1 MATPNYEKL
10 AAFYLGKQYNLE
22 EAAITDDILLYDAKD
37 LTTHAVCVGMTGSG
51 KTGLCLS
58 LIEEAAIDGIPTIAI
73 DPKGDLGNLLL
84 AFPKLQ
90 PADFRPWIDEAEAAR
105 KGMTPDEY
113 AADRANLWK
122 KGLMDWDQDGARIGR
137 FKDAAD
143 INIYTPGS
151 STGLPLMILR
161 SLKAPPANLLD
172 DNDAMRERLMA
183 VVSGLLALLGIDADP
198 IQSREHILI
207 SNIVDRS
214 WRAGRD
220 LDVASLIQSI
230 QTPPFERLGVMD
242 VESFFPSKDRFK
254 LAMALNNLLA
264 SPGFAAWMTGEPLD
278 IDRLLYTKEGKPRVS
293 ILSIAHLSEAE
304 RMFFVTILLNEI
316 VAWVRSQ
323 PGTGSLRAILYM
335 DEIFGY
341 FPPTA
346 NPPSKMPMLTL
357 LKQARAYGLGVM
369 LATQNPVDLDY
380 KGLANTGTWFIGR
393 LQTERDKMRL
403 LDGLESANA
412 SSTMNRAQ
420 AEKVLSSLG
429 SRVFLM
435 NNVHEDEP
443 TLFHTRWALSYLRG
457 PLTRTQIQEL
467 MDARKALAAQSATTP
482 SMPNA
487 QQPRNVQQASAAV
500 SDPGLMSYPPPLP
513 PGVNQV
519 FLPATR
525 RVPNGG
531 YLRYEPLII
540 GKGKLHFVRAS
551 AGVDD
556 WCDVALLAML
566 DGESD
571 SNIWESADVAQSVE
585 IEMSGEPDAR
595 YAPLPAIAQ
604 RKTSYPKW
612 SKTFESYL
620 YRNQEKTVLKSG
632 ELKQYSKLDEAESD
646 FRVRLRHLLHEERD
660 QAIEKLRKKYAPKL
674 TALEERIRK
683 AEEREDRERA
693 QVKDKGVQ
701 TAVSFGATILGAL
714 FGRKKASVGNVGRA
728 ASTIRSAS
736 RIAKEK
742 GDVTRA
748 VENVKALQERLAEM
762 EATFESE
769 IETIRAEADID
780 NLEFE
785 ELTIRPRKSDIT
797 IETLALAW
805 TPYIV
810 RPDGIAEAAFEM
822 D

>member
-10 AAFYLGKQYNLE
+10 AAFYLGKQYDLE

-90 PADFRPWIDEAEAAR
+90 PSEFRPWIDEAEAAR

-113 AADRANLWK
+113 AADRAGLWK
-122 KGLMDWDQDGARIGR
+122 KGLKDWDQDGARIGR

-143 INIYTPGS
+143 VNIYTPGS
-151 STGLPLMILR
+151 NTGMPLMILR
-161 SLKAPPANLLD
+161 SLKAPPESLID

-254 LAMALNNLLA
+254 LAMSLNNLLA
-264 SPGFAAWMTGEPLD
+264 SPGFAAWMTGDPLD
-278 IDRLLYTKEGKPRVS
+278 INRLLYTTEGKPRVS
-293 ILSIAHLSEAE
+293 ILSIAHLSDAE

-393 LQTERDKMRL
+393 LQTERDKLRL

-412 SSTMNRAQ
+412 SSKMNRSQ
-420 AEKVLSSLG
+420 TEKVLSSLG

-435 NNVHEDEP
+435 NNVHEDAP
-443 TLFHTRWALSYLRG
+443 TLFRTRWALSYLRG
-457 PLTRTQIQEL
+457 PLTRSQIQKL
-467 MDARKALAAQSATTP
+467 MEPRKALAAQNASVP
-482 SMPNA
+482 STPNA
-487 QQPRNVQQASAAV
+487 KQPRNTQQASLAA

-519 FLPATR
+519 FLPTTR
-525 RVPNGG
+525 NVPDGG
-531 YLRYEPLII
+531 YLRYEPLVV
-540 GKGKLHFVRAS
+540 GKGKLHFVRVS
-551 AGVDD
+551 AKVDD
-556 WCDVALLAML
+556 WRDVSLLAML
-566 DGESD
+566 DGESG
-571 SNIWESADVAQSVE
+571 SNIWEAADAAKTVD

-604 RKTSYPKW
+604 RKTSYSKW
-612 SKTFESYL
+612 SKSLTNYL
-620 YRNQEKTVLKSG
+620 YRNHDKTILKSK
-632 ELKQYSKLDEAESD
+632 ELKQYSELDESESD
-646 FRVRLRHLLHEERD
+646 FRVRLRHLLHEKRD
-660 QAIEKLRKKYAPKL
+660 QQIEKLRKKYAPKL
-674 TALEERIRK
+674 TSLEERIRK
-683 AEEREDRERA
+683 AEERVEREMS
-693 QVKDKGVQ
+693 QMKQKGVQ
-701 TAVSFGATILGAL
+701 TAVSLGATILGAL

-736 RIAKEK
+736 RTAKER
-742 GDVTRA
+742 GDISRA
-748 VENVKALQERLAEM
+748 SDNVEALQKRLAEM
-762 EATFESE
+762 EATFGTE
-769 IETIRAEADID
+769 IEEIRTEADID

-785 ELTIRPRKSDIT
+785 ELTIRPRKSDIA
-797 IETLALAW
+797 IDTLALAW
-805 TPYIV
+805 TPYVV
-810 RPDGIAEAAFEM
+810 RPDGVAEAAFDM
-822 D
+822 G

>member
-10 AAFYLGKQYNLE
+10 AAFYLGKQYNLD
-22 EAAITDDILLYDAKD
+22 EADITDDILLYDAKD

-73 DPKGDLGNLLL
+73 DPKGDLGNLML

-90 PADFRPWIDEAEAAR
+90 PADFRPWIDDAEAAR
-105 KGMTPDEY
+105 KGMTSDEY
-113 AADRANLWK
+113 AADRAGLWK
-122 KGLMDWDQDGARIGR
+122 KGLKDWNQDGARIGR

-151 STGLPLMILR
+151 STGMPLMILR
-161 SLKAPPANLLD
+161 SLKAPPENLLN

-264 SPGFAAWMTGEPLD
+264 SPGFAAWMMGEPLD
-278 IDRLLYTKEGKPRVS
+278 INRLLYTTEGKPRVS
-293 ILSIAHLSEAE
+293 ILSIAHLSDAE
-304 RMFFVTILLNEI
+304 RMFFVTILLNEV

-412 SSTMNRAQ
+412 SSNMNRSQ
-420 AEKVLSSLG
+420 TEKVLSSLG

-435 NNVHEDEP
+435 NNVHEDAP

-457 PLTRTQIQEL
+457 PLTRSQIQKL
-467 MDARKALAAQSATTP
+467 MDARKAEASANAPVAAT
-482 SMPNA
+482 PNA
-487 QQPRNVQQASAAV
+487 QQPRNVQPVAAAA
-500 SDPGLMSYPPPLP
+500 SDPGLMSFPPPLP

-519 FLPATR
+519 FLPLTKS
-525 RVPNGG
+525 VPDGG
-531 YLRYEPLII
+531 YLRYEPLIV
-540 GKGKLHFVRAS
+540 GKGKLHYVRVS
-551 AGVDD
+551 AKVDD
-556 WCDVALLAML
+556 WRDVSLLAII
-566 DGESD
+566 DGQSG
-571 SNIWESADVAQSVE
+571 SNIWEAADAATSVD
-585 IEMSGEPDAR
+585 IEMSGESDAR
-595 YAPLPAIAQ
+595 FAPLPAIAQ

-612 SKTFESYL
+612 SKSFTNFL
-620 YRNQEKTVLKSG
+620 YRNHEKSILKCKA
-632 ELKQYSKLDEAESD
+632 LKQYSELDETESE

-660 QAIEKLRKKYAPKL
+660 KDIEKLRKKYTPKL
-674 TALEERIRK
+674 ASLEERIRK
-683 AEEREDRERA
+683 AEERVDREKS
-693 QVKDKGVQ
+693 QMKQKGVQ
-701 TAVSFGATILGAL
+701 TAVSLGATILGAL

-736 RIAKEK
+736 RTAKER
-742 GDVTRA
+742 GDIARA
-748 VENVKALQERLAEM
+748 TDNVEALQKRLAEM
-762 EATFESE
+762 EATFETE
-769 IETIRAEADID
+769 IEEIRTDADID

-785 ELTIRPRKSDIT
+785 ELTIRPRKSDIAVET
-797 IETLALAW
+797 IALAW
-805 TPYIV
+805 TPYVV
-810 RPDGIAEAAFEM
+810 RQDGIAEAAFEM